1 MKYLLISIVLLFL
14 FSCQS
19 VLLNAGF
26 EAMGVYDDT
35 AKINTATS
43 ASKEIALIPT
53 HHLGTPLYYEDLSKK
68 IDSLSVLNYFFYVE
82 KVKADGANDTLLRKF
97 RKFIGSPVAKDG
109 YKNIV
114 DSILGKKYKIKLKKE
129 IIDQPS
135 YANLGVPLEQ
145 SENVDA
151 TLEELINYYETTY
164 GEIELASCDYETNY
178 TEETICPKFKISND
192 IKNDVIQ
199 DFRNEIVLKR
209 IDIETH
215 KKIAII
221 YGDAHTPGILEGLKD
236 RGYQIKE

>member
-1 MKYLLISIVLLFL
+1 MKYLLLSIVLLFL

-19 VLLNAGF
+19 LLLNAGF

-43 ASKEIALIPT
+43 TSKEIALLPT
-53 HHLGTPLYYEDLSKK
+53 HHLGTPLYYENLRKK
-68 IDSLSVLNYFFYVE
+68 IDSLSALNYFFYVE

-97 RKFIGSPVAKDG
+97 RKFIGSPVAADG

-135 YANLGVPLEQ
+135 YDDLGVPLEQ

-151 TLEELINYYETTY
+151 TLEELINYYETKY
-164 GEIELASCDYETNY
+164 GEIKLAPCDYETNY
-178 TEETICPKFKISND
+178 TEETICPKFKVSND
-192 IKNDVIQ
+192 TRNDVIQ

-215 KKIAII
+215 DKIVII
-221 YGDAHTPGILEGLKD
+221 YGDAHTPGILQGLKD
-236 RGYQIKE
+236 RGYQTEE